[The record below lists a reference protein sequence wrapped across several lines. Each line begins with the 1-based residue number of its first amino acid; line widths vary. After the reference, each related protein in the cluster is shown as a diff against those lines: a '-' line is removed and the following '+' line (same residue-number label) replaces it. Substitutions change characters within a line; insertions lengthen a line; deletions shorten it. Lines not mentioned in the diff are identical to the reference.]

1 MPAGETCNPAHRP
14 GKIPLRSVRGTRTER
29 KQPVSSETHI
39 DRKKPRNESQRHNLI
54 KSKEMASIFSHI
66 IAGEIP
72 SYKVA
77 EDENYYAFL
86 DINPLTKGHTLVVP
100 KQEVDYIFDLDDRTL
115 AGMMVFAKQVAARI
129 KREIACARVAVV
141 VLGMEVPHA
150 HIHLIPIQS
159 ENDVD
164 FHREKLRLTPE
175 EFREIAEKLAR

>member
-1 MPAGETCNPAHRP
+1 
-14 GKIPLRSVRGTRTER
+14 
-29 KQPVSSETHI
+29 
-39 DRKKPRNESQRHNLI
+39 
-54 KSKEMASIFSHI
+54 MATIFSRI

-77 EDENYYAFL
+77 EDDNYYAFL
-86 DINPLTKGHTLVVP
+86 DINPLTK
-100 KQEVDYIFDLDDRTL
+100 R
-115 AGMMVFAKQVAARI
+115 VAAKI
-129 KREIACARVAVV
+129 KQKIACARVAVV

-175 EFREIAEKLAR
+175 EFREIAAELAE